1 MNFDLNID
9 NYTREELIQMFELP
23 SNFDRN
29 IVEMKEAQLKDS
41 ISNNKEIQKE
51 TQTKTINFLI
61 KAKNIILNETRKPN
75 EALQKTIKNLY
86 HSNYEL
92 QPSELENNQEHMVQ
106 VRPPVHYLSSKPGE
120 FFPGVINPIK
130 KSIIKQ
136 TLNIDTRFRDNYFT
150 SPATNFNFVLP
161 INFNNVLQ
169 MQLSAVE
176 LPTSYYAVSKQ
187 YGNNFFT
194 ITVDTAASIVIN
206 IPDGNYEPDT
216 IIKIIN
222 KQLENE
228 GAPYNKVNFL
238 ANLTNGANGG
248 ATGSGQTLV
257 GFTDLSTAVPPHT
270 RLELNFQADRN
281 GIADKNTP
289 LPLKFG
295 WLLGFR
301 NGIYVNSL
309 NYVSEGV
316 IDVYGPKYVF
326 LVVDDHNNSVN
337 NGFFSAFN
345 SSSLNKNILARISLQ
360 KNKFNVLDYNNLNVF
375 TTPREY
381 FGPVNIQNFTVQLLD
396 EYGRIVD
403 LNNMDFSFSLIFT
416 TVYDV

>member
-23 SNFDRN
+23 LNFDRN

-75 EALQKTIKNLY
+75 EALQKTIQKLY
-86 HSNYEL
+86 HSSYEL

-130 KSIIKQ
+130 KTTIKQ
-136 TLNIDTRFRDNYFT
+136 NLNIDTRFRDNYFT
-150 SPATNFNFVLP
+150 SPATNFNFILP

-169 MQLSAVE
+169 MQLSAIE

-187 YGNNFFT
+187 YGNSFFS
-194 ITVDTAASIVIN
+194 ITVDASASIVIN
-206 IPDGNYEPDT
+206 IPDGNYETDT

-222 KQLENE
+222 KQLENA

-248 ATGSGQTLV
+248 TTGSGQTLV
-257 GFTDLSTAVPPHT
+257 GFTDAPSNHT
-270 RLELNFQADRN
+270 RLELNFQADRL
-281 GIADKNTP
+281 GIPDKNTP

-360 KNKFNVLDYNNLNVF
+360 KNKFNILDYNNLSVF

>member
-75 EALQKTIKNLY
+75 EGLQKTIQNLY

-130 KSIIKQ
+130 KSTIKQ
-136 TLNIDTRFRDNYFT
+136 SLNIDTRFRDNYFT

-169 MQLSAVE
+169 TQLSAIE

-187 YGNNFFT
+187 YGNSFFT
-194 ITVDTAASIVIN
+194 IIVDTAAPIVIN

-222 KQLENE
+222 KQLENA

-238 ANLTNGANGG
+238 ANLTYGANGG
-248 ATGSGQTLV
+248 VTGSGQTLV
-257 GFTDLSTAVPPHT
+257 GFTDTPTPHT

-281 GIADKNTP
+281 GIPDKNTP

-345 SSSLNKNILARISLQ
+345 SSALNKNILARISLQ